1 MTYESTNVYKIENQN
16 KSNKKNKVDTKLKKI
31 KKEIIIITNPSK
43 TQNKPTGVGG
53 KNGRRKRKK
62 KRQRREREGA
72 EEMNPKLQE
81 AYAFLNE
88 LALGLDLRP

>member
-53 KNGRRKRKK
+53 KMEEGKEEKK
-62 KRQRREREGA
+62 ATERER
-72 EEMNPKLQE
+72 
-81 AYAFLNE
+81 
-88 LALGLDLRP
+88 RS

>member
-43 TQNKPTGVGG
+43 TQNKPTGDGGEVGG
-53 KNGRRKRKK
+53 EWKK
-62 KRQRREREGA
+62 EKEEKKATERER
-72 EEMNPKLQE
+72 
-81 AYAFLNE
+81 
-88 LALGLDLRP
+88 RS